1 MFKTGRYEIV
11 GELGR
16 GSMGIVY
23 EGYDP
28 LIHRRVAIKTMRI
41 EGLTTREYEQYKARF
56 QAEAQAAGV
65 LEHPNIV
72 TIHDFGEDNGVLY
85 LAMEFLKGKSLRQ
98 IVDEKGILPVE
109 TVIPIFQQVASALD
123 HAHEHHIIHR
133 DVKPANIMVLDSG
146 LVKVTDFGI
155 AKVLST
161 DTGMTYSGQI
171 LGTPNYMSPEQ
182 VKGERVDG
190 RSDIFAL
197 GVILYELVTGQ
208 KPFGGQNVTTVMYKI
223 INEAPTSPLE
233 VDPAIHAGL
242 AYITNRALA
251 KRPEDRYQTC
261 RELADDLANY
271 RNLVKSAAASETV
284 VTQRPPL
291 GVVAQTGVQAAPAAP
306 VQARRFPV
314 MGAVAAVLI
323 VAAGLGAG
331 YYFRT
336 RQRALTAAPSSP
348 PANVEAA
355 TKTPSSAVNPVSSAL
370 GSLNSNPA
378 GANPAGPG
386 SGASGAPTESVADR
400 GRAPGSTGSA
410 AGETASPPQ
419 KGDASRAKESK
430 QPKELSSAGQEKKAR
445 PAIRNASS
453 AASQGRSPSR
463 VNEQQTAG
471 SSAAPRTTEVANA
484 EPAPTPPPP
493 TGQTA
498 TSQPSNNSPAP
509 GGATSTSVAGD
520 ATAPGSEYVLETDP
534 IGIDVFIDGKLW
546 GRTENDKPVVASL
559 AAGDHTLILKYHGV
573 EVLKRQIKKTNDA
586 QWQRWKLPITE
597 PVP

>member
-41 EGLTTREYEQYKARF
+41 EGLSGREYEQYKARF

-85 LAMEFLKGKSLRQ
+85 LAMEFLKGRSLRE
-98 IVDEKGILPVE
+98 IVDEKGILPIE
-109 TVIPIFQQVASALD
+109 NVIPIFQQVSSALD

-133 DVKPANIMVLDSG
+133 DIKPANIMVLDSG

-161 DTGMTYSGQI
+161 ETGMTYSGQI

-261 RELADDLANY
+261 RALADDLTNY
-271 RNLVKSAAASETV
+271 KNLVKSAAASETMV
-284 VTQRPPL
+284 ARRSPL
-291 GVVAQTGVQAAPAAP
+291 GGVAQAGVQATSPAK
-306 VQARRFPV
+306 VRRLPLV
-314 MGAVAAVLI
+314 GAVAAALV
-323 VAAGLGAG
+323 VVVGLAAG
-331 YYFRT
+331 YYFRS
-336 RQRALTAAPSSP
+336 RQRALTAAPNNP

-355 TKTPSSAVNPVSSAL
+355 TTTPSPAANPSSTAPNPV
-370 GSLNSNPA
+370 NSNPA
-378 GANPAGPG
+378 GAG
-386 SGASGAPTESVADR
+386 SAASGAPTQNMADG
-400 GRAPGSTGSA
+400 GRAPASPSSA
-410 AGETASPPQ
+410 AGETTSPASKVDTSHP
-419 KGDASRAKESK
+419 KESK
-430 QPKELSSAGQEKKAR
+430 EPKELSSTAQEKKSR
-445 PAIRNASS
+445 SVSRNA
-453 AASQGRSPSR
+453 
-463 VNEQQTAG
+463 AG
-471 SSAAPRTTEVANA
+471 SSAAGEGSAPSRVQEAMDNGSSPPPRRTEVAKA
-484 EPAPTPPPP
+484 ERAPTPPAPSVPSGPLATAQTTSGSP
-493 TGQTA
+493 TGGSGT
-498 TSQPSNNSPAP
+498 N
-509 GGATSTSVAGD
+509 TSVASD

-546 GRTENDKPVVASL
+546 GRTDKDKPVVASL

>member
-41 EGLTTREYEQYKARF
+41 EGLSGREYEQYKARF

-85 LAMEFLKGKSLRQ
+85 LAMEFLKGKSLRE

-109 TVIPIFQQVASALD
+109 TVIPVFQQVSSALD

-133 DVKPANIMVLDSG
+133 DIKPANIMVLDSG

-161 DTGMTYSGQI
+161 ETGMTYSGQI

-261 RELADDLANY
+261 RELSDDLTNY
-271 RNLVKSAAASETV
+271 KNLVKSPAPSETV

-291 GVVAQTGVQAAPAAP
+291 GAVGQAKAEAAPA
-306 VQARRFPV
+306 VKVRRFPMV
-314 MGAVAAVLI
+314 GAVAAVL
-323 VAAGLGAG
+323 VVVGGLAAG
-331 YYFRT
+331 YYFRS

-355 TKTPSSAVNPVSSAL
+355 TTPPSPGVNPNSTAPR
-370 GSLNSNPA
+370 SLNSDPA
-378 GANPAGPG
+378 G
-386 SGASGAPTESVADR
+386 V
-400 GRAPGSTGSA
+400 
-410 AGETASPPQ
+410 
-419 KGDASRAKESK
+419 
-430 QPKELSSAGQEKKAR
+430 
-445 PAIRNASS
+445 SS
-453 AASQGRSPSR
+453 AASDPSAENMADPGRTAAPPGAAKETSSPGLKVDASRLKETSSVVQDKKLRSVGRNATAPSAVSQGGSPSR
-463 VNEQQTAG
+463 VKEAGDGG
-471 SSAAPRTTEVANA
+471 SSPPPRTTEIAKN
-484 EPAPTPPPP
+484 EPAPVLPAAPSAQSTAAPPLSGMP
-493 TGQTA
+493 TG
-498 TSQPSNNSPAP
+498 
-509 GGATSTSVAGD
+509 GGASNTSVAAD
-520 ATAPGSEYVLETDP
+520 SAAPGSEYVLETDP
-534 IGIDVFIDGKLW
+534 TGIDVFIDGKLW
-546 GRTENDKPVVASL
+546 GRTDTNKPVVASL
-559 AAGDHTLILKYHGV
+559 AAGDHTLVLKYHGV
-573 EVLKRQIKKTNDA
+573 EVLKRQIKKTTDA